1 MTDQLSPKNA
11 YETLPLIY
19 DEAGFSD
26 FAKKYVPDFI
36 QYLQEQGWIGRRVL
50 DLGCGTG
57 VSIEAL
63 SERRMSV
70 TGVDASQEMIA
81 RATAR
86 VTALGYDAQLIRE
99 NLQNY
104 IPLEKGFDLILC
116 LNVLNHI
123 SSVRD
128 LEKVFQ
134 RANWGLETGKVFLFD
149 LHTIRGL
156 SESIGNKTEIYH
168 DSNDLFVVIDNQFD
182 YETSSLWQYYKFFFR
197 QPGGDFIRSEEDHI
211 LRGYPYRAV
220 VGMLQRS
227 GFQLQHAI
235 NLYFQPFDITTDTTG
250 RVVIIAEKTRDFN
263 QGS

>member
-19 DEAGFSD
+19 DEAGFSN
-26 FAKKYVPDFI
+26 FAKEYVPAFI

-57 VSIEAL
+57 ISLAEL
-63 SERRMSV
+63 SSRRMSV
-70 TGVDASQEMIA
+70 TGVDSSQEMIA
-81 RATAR
+81 RAMAR
-86 VTALGYDAQLIRE
+86 VEQSGYDAQLVRE
-99 NLQNY
+99 SLQNY
-104 IPLEKGFDLILC
+104 VPIEKGFDLVMC

-123 SSVRD
+123 ASVRD

-134 RANWGLETGKVFLFD
+134 RANWGLEVGKVFLFD

-156 SESIGNKTEIYH
+156 SENIGDKSEIYH

-197 QPGGDFIRSEEDHI
+197 QPGSDFIRGEEEHI
-211 LRGYPYRAV
+211 LRGYPYRAI

-227 GFQLQHAI
+227 GFQVQNAI
-235 NLYFQPFDITTDTTG
+235 NLNFRPFDITTDKTG
-250 RVVIIAEKTRDFN
+250 RVVIIAEKIRDFN

>member
-26 FAKKYVPDFI
+26 FAKEYVPAFI
-36 QYLQEQGWIGRRVL
+36 QYLQEHGWIGRRVL

-57 VSIEAL
+57 VSIQTL
-63 SERRMSV
+63 GERRMSV
-70 TGVDASQEMIA
+70 TGVDSSPEMIA
-81 RATAR
+81 QATAR
-86 VTALGYDAQLIRE
+86 LSEASFDFQLIHDT
-99 NLQNY
+99 LQNY
-104 IPLEKGFDLILC
+104 VPPEKGFDLVLC
-116 LNVLNHI
+116 LNVLNHVA
-123 SSVRD
+123 SVRD

-134 RANWGLETGKVFLFD
+134 RANWGLESGKIFLFD

-156 SESIGNKTEIYH
+156 AANNGDRTEIFH
-168 DSNDLFVVIDNQFD
+168 DSNDLFVTIDNQFD

-197 QPGGDFIRSEEDHI
+197 QPGGDFVRSEEDHI

-227 GFQLQHAI
+227 GFQVQHAVDL
-235 NLYFQPFDITTDTTG
+235 NFRPFDITTDKTG
-250 RVVIIAEKTRDFN
+250 HVVIIAEKTRDFN
-263 QGS
+263 QGG